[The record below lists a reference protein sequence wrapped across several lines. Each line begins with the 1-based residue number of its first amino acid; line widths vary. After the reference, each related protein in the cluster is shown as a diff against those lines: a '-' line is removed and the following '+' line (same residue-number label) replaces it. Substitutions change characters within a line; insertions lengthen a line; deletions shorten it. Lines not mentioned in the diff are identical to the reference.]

1 MRVIIFIKNHA
12 RFQTLIRARTA
23 QTRPACH
30 LLSRLQP
37 KLGRRLQEGPG
48 EVLLLQAGRQAAQ
61 KLVEKMEARDEMPTE
76 ATQEHSATC
85 DDLTQI
91 FERNGLQK
99 AGKDSLLWQ
108 ELMEWKRTKY

>member
-1 MRVIIFIKNHA
+1 MLAFRRSFVLAQPRLAQPVICS
-12 RFQTLIRARTA
+12 RAFSQNWVDDSKKA
-23 QTRPACH
+23 QEKSYFSKQDAK
-30 LLSRLQP
+30 LL
-37 KLGRRLQEGPG
+37 K
-48 EVLLLQAGRQAAQ
+48 

-99 AGKDSLLWQ
+99 GGKDSLLWQ